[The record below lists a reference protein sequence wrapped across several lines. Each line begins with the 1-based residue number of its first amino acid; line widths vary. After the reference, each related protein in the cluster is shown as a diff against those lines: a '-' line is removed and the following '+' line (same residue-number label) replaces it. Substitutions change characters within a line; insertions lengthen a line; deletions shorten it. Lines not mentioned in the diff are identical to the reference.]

1 MSARRAK
8 EGIRRVLAAL
18 LLCGIA
24 SVSHA
29 ATLDQLVAG
38 AKSESELRVTL
49 FPRITPDV
57 VKKLE
62 AAFNARYGTQVTLSA
77 DLTGSYS
84 EKAAQG
90 VIEYKSGARASY
102 DAMVLPEQAFAALDT
117 AKAIEPIDG
126 WDAML
131 PEGANKT
138 VSPGPIAGRGFV
150 TYDQYWGYAYSP
162 EKITKA
168 ELPTT
173 LTAAADPKYA
183 GKLAIS
189 DFASNWTYAL
199 LAYTPEEFLKIAS
212 GFGSNRAAMLHP
224 IQMAQHVALGEYAVG
239 LFQSTEQ
246 VIAVNQ
252 KGPKIVAALWGDV
265 VPRGELLYT
274 VRKGARAPNAAKLF
288 TMWMTGREAVTL
300 SGGAIDLGSAL
311 YPGTEA
317 IDQALA
323 MAKETGAKPVS
334 FFDNDEQYAKL
345 NWLSTK
351 AGTDYTRDL
360 TNAIRGQ

>member
-1 MSARRAK
+1 M
-8 EGIRRVLAAL
+8 
-18 LLCGIA
+18 
-24 SVSHA
+24 
-29 ATLDQLVAG
+29 AG
-38 AKSESELRVTL
+38 AKGESELRVTL
-49 FPRITPDV
+49 FPRIAPDV

-62 AAFNARYGTQVTLSA
+62 AAFQARYGIKTTLSA

-102 DAMVLPEQAFAALDT
+102 DAMVLPEQAFAALDA
-117 AKAIEPIDG
+117 AKALEPIDG
-126 WDAML
+126 WDGML

-150 TYDQYWGYAYSP
+150 TYDQFWGYSYNP

-173 LTAAADPKYA
+173 LAAAADPKYA

-189 DFASNWTYAL
+189 DFATNWTYAL
-199 LAYTPEEFLKIAS
+199 LVYTPEQFLKFAS
-212 GFGSNRAAMLHP
+212 GFGSNKAVMLHP
-224 IQMAQHVALGEYAVG
+224 IQMAQHLALGEYAVG

-252 KGPKIVAALWGDV
+252 KGPKIEGSLWRDV
-265 VPRGELLYT
+265 VPRGVLLYA
-274 VRKGARAPNAAKLF
+274 VRKGSRAPNAAKLF
-288 TMWMTGREAVTL
+288 TLWMTGREAVIL
-300 SGGAIDLGSAL
+300 SGEAIDLGNAL
-311 YPGTEA
+311 YPGTQA
-317 IDQALA
+317 IDQAMS
-323 MAKETGAKPVS
+323 MAKEIGAKPVS
-334 FFDNDEQYAKL
+334 FFDSDEQYAKL

-351 AGTDYTRDL
+351 AGSDYTRDL